1 MYYIFIVNPKS
12 RTGQGELLWSQ
23 LEPELK
29 KRRVSYEVRMT
40 GRKKDAER
48 IATEITADEEEHTM
62 IVLGGDG
69 SLNEVINGIK
79 NPSKVTLGYIPTGSS
94 NDFARGMGIP
104 KDAKKALELILN
116 SEKIEKLDVGELVLG
131 GKRRRFLVSA
141 GMGFDAAVCHEVC
154 ISKWKKILN
163 RLKLGKLSYA
173 VVALNRLL
181 KDQPVRMEIRL
192 DDGSVHRFECAYFA
206 AFMNQKYEG
215 GGFKFCPEASPSD
228 GKLDIM
234 VAADLSKKKILC
246 LLPTAFFGK
255 HTKFRGVT
263 ILQCRSAE
271 VSTGSTL
278 PIHTDG
284 EPIFLRNEMKVRLME
299 EKIRFITE

>member
-1 MYYIFIVNPKS
+1 MDYIFIVNPKS

-131 GKRRRFLVSA
+131 VKRRRFLVSA
-141 GMGFDAAVCHEVC
+141 GMGFDAAVCH
-154 ISKWKKILN
+154 
-163 RLKLGKLSYA
+163 
-173 VVALNRLL
+173 
-181 KDQPVRMEIRL
+181 
-192 DDGSVHRFECAYFA
+192 
-206 AFMNQKYEG
+206 
-215 GGFKFCPEASPSD
+215 
-228 GKLDIM
+228 
-234 VAADLSKKKILC
+234 
-246 LLPTAFFGK
+246 
-255 HTKFRGVT
+255 
-263 ILQCRSAE
+263 
-271 VSTGSTL
+271 
-278 PIHTDG
+278 
-284 EPIFLRNEMKVRLME
+284 
-299 EKIRFITE
+299 

>member
-1 MYYIFIVNPKS
+1 MLNIV
-12 RTGQGELLWSQ
+12 LH
-23 LEPELK
+23 EPEIPAN
-29 KRRVSYEVRMT
+29 T
-40 GRKKDAER
+40 GNIGRTCV
-48 IATEITADEEEHTM
+48 ATNTRLHLIEP
-62 IVLGGDG
+62 LGFR
-69 SLNEVINGIK
+69 LNE
-79 NPSKVTLGYIPTGSS
+79 
-94 NDFARGMGIP
+94 
-104 KDAKKALELILN
+104 KAL
-116 SEKIEKLDVGELVLG
+116 KRAGMDYWADLDVGELVLG

-192 DDGSVHRFECAYFA
+192 DDGSVHRFERAYFA

>member
-1 MYYIFIVNPKS
+1 MDYIFIVNPKS

-141 GMGFDAAVCHEVC
+141 GMGFDSAVCHEVC

-192 DDGSVHRFECAYFA
+192 DDGSGHRFERAYFPAFRLTESWISWWQQTSPKRRFCVCCRRHSLESIQSSVALRSFNA
-206 AFMNQKYEG
+206 AVQK
-215 GGFKFCPEASPSD
+215 F
-228 GKLDIM
+228 
-234 VAADLSKKKILC
+234 
-246 LLPTAFFGK
+246 
-255 HTKFRGVT
+255 
-263 ILQCRSAE
+263 LQAVHCRYIQT
-271 VSTGSTL
+271 VSRS
-278 PIHTDG
+278 
-284 EPIFLRNEMKVRLME
+284 F
-299 EKIRFITE
+299 

>member
-1 MYYIFIVNPKS
+1 MDYIFIVNPKS

-104 KDAKKALELILN
+104 KDAKKALEEHDWDMLEAIDSWSVRGWDLMRQCAMKCASQN
-116 SEKIEKLDVGELVLG
+116 G
-131 GKRRRFLVSA
+131 RRS
-141 GMGFDAAVCHEVC
+141 
-154 ISKWKKILN
+154 
-163 RLKLGKLSYA
+163 
-173 VVALNRLL
+173 
-181 KDQPVRMEIRL
+181 
-192 DDGSVHRFECAYFA
+192 
-206 AFMNQKYEG
+206 
-215 GGFKFCPEASPSD
+215 
-228 GKLDIM
+228 
-234 VAADLSKKKILC
+234 
-246 LLPTAFFGK
+246 
-255 HTKFRGVT
+255 
-263 ILQCRSAE
+263 
-271 VSTGSTL
+271 
-278 PIHTDG
+278 
-284 EPIFLRNEMKVRLME
+284 
-299 EKIRFITE
+299 

>member
-1 MYYIFIVNPKS
+1 MDYIFIVNPKS

-192 DDGSVHRFECAYFA
+192 DDGSVHRFERAYFA
-206 AFMNQKYEG
+206 AFMNQKYE
-215 GGFKFCPEASPSD
+215 
-228 GKLDIM
+228 
-234 VAADLSKKKILC
+234 VADLNSARSHLRLTESWISWWQQTSPKRRFCVCCRRHSLESIQSSVALRSFN
-246 LLPTAFFGK
+246 AAVQ
-255 HTKFRGVT
+255 KF
-263 ILQCRSAE
+263 LQAVHCRYIQT
-271 VSTGSTL
+271 VSQS
-278 PIHTDG
+278 
-284 EPIFLRNEMKVRLME
+284 F
-299 EKIRFITE
+299 

>member
-1 MYYIFIVNPKS
+1 MDYIFIVNPKS

-116 SEKIEKLDVGELVLG
+116 SEKMWESWYLVGKEDDSWSVRGWDLMRQCAMKCASQNG
-131 GKRRRFLVSA
+131 RRS
-141 GMGFDAAVCHEVC
+141 
-154 ISKWKKILN
+154 
-163 RLKLGKLSYA
+163 
-173 VVALNRLL
+173 
-181 KDQPVRMEIRL
+181 
-192 DDGSVHRFECAYFA
+192 
-206 AFMNQKYEG
+206 
-215 GGFKFCPEASPSD
+215 
-228 GKLDIM
+228 
-234 VAADLSKKKILC
+234 
-246 LLPTAFFGK
+246 
-255 HTKFRGVT
+255 
-263 ILQCRSAE
+263 
-271 VSTGSTL
+271 
-278 PIHTDG
+278 
-284 EPIFLRNEMKVRLME
+284 
-299 EKIRFITE
+299 

>member
-1 MYYIFIVNPKS
+1 MDYIFIVNPKS

-192 DDGSVHRFECAYFA
+192 DDGSVHRFERAYFA
-206 AFMNQKYEG
+206 A
-215 GGFKFCPEASPSD
+215 
-228 GKLDIM
+228 L
-234 VAADLSKKKILC
+234 
-246 LLPTAFFGK
+246 
-255 HTKFRGVT
+255 
-263 ILQCRSAE
+263 
-271 VSTGSTL
+271 
-278 PIHTDG
+278 
-284 EPIFLRNEMKVRLME
+284 
-299 EKIRFITE
+299 

>member
-1 MYYIFIVNPKS
+1 MDYIFIVNPKS

-104 KDAKKALELILN
+104 KDAKKALELT
-116 SEKIEKLDVGELVLG
+116 
-131 GKRRRFLVSA
+131 
-141 GMGFDAAVCHEVC
+141 
-154 ISKWKKILN
+154 
-163 RLKLGKLSYA
+163 
-173 VVALNRLL
+173 VV
-181 KDQPVRMEIRL
+181 P
-192 DDGSVHRFECAYFA
+192 
-206 AFMNQKYEG
+206 
-215 GGFKFCPEASPSD
+215 
-228 GKLDIM
+228 
-234 VAADLSKKKILC
+234 
-246 LLPTAFFGK
+246 
-255 HTKFRGVT
+255 
-263 ILQCRSAE
+263 
-271 VSTGSTL
+271 
-278 PIHTDG
+278 
-284 EPIFLRNEMKVRLME
+284 
-299 EKIRFITE
+299 

>member
-1 MYYIFIVNPKS
+1 MDYIFIVNPKS

-29 KRRVSYEVRMT
+29 KRRISYEVRMT

-48 IATEITADEEEHTM
+48 IAAEITADEEEHTM

-79 NPSKVTLGYIPTGSS
+79 NPSKVMLGYIPTGSS

-116 SEKIEKLDVGELVLG
+116 PEKIEKLDVGELAFS

-141 GMGFDAAVCHEVC
+141 GIGFDAAVCHEVC

-173 VVALNRLL
+173 VVALKRLL

-192 DDGSVHRFECAYFA
+192 DDGSVHRFERAYFA

-215 GGFKFCPEASPSD
+215 GGFKFCPDASPSD
-228 GKLDIM
+228 GYLDVI
-234 VAADLSKKKILC
+234 VVDSLSKPKVIC
-246 LLPTAFFGK
+246 CLPTAFFGK
-255 HTKFRGVT
+255 HTHFNGIHIFRCKK
-263 ILQCRSAE
+263 ID
-271 VSTGSTL
+271 
-278 PIHTDG
+278 IHSEARLAVHKDG
-284 EPIFLRNEMKVRLME
+284 ESAGLLHDFSVCME
-299 EKIRFITE
+299 PKQINMIS

>member
-1 MYYIFIVNPKS
+1 M
-12 RTGQGELLWSQ
+12 
-23 LEPELK
+23 
-29 KRRVSYEVRMT
+29 
-40 GRKKDAER
+40 
-48 IATEITADEEEHTM
+48 
-62 IVLGGDG
+62 
-69 SLNEVINGIK
+69 
-79 NPSKVTLGYIPTGSS
+79 
-94 NDFARGMGIP
+94 
-104 KDAKKALELILN
+104 ILN

-192 DDGSVHRFECAYFA
+192 DDGSVHRFERAYFA

-234 VAADLSKKKILC
+234 VAADLSKRRFCVCCRRHSLESIQSSVALRSFN
-246 LLPTAFFGK
+246 AAVQ
-255 HTKFRGVT
+255 KF
-263 ILQCRSAE
+263 LQAVHCRYIQT
-271 VSTGSTL
+271 VSRS
-278 PIHTDG
+278 
-284 EPIFLRNEMKVRLME
+284 F
-299 EKIRFITE
+299 EK

>member
-1 MYYIFIVNPKS
+1 MDYIFIVNPKS

-163 RLKLGKLSYA
+163 ES
-173 VVALNRLL
+173 
-181 KDQPVRMEIRL
+181 EIR
-192 DDGSVHRFECAYFA
+192 RWR
-206 AFMNQKYEG
+206 
-215 GGFKFCPEASPSD
+215 
-228 GKLDIM
+228 I
-234 VAADLSKKKILC
+234 
-246 LLPTAFFGK
+246 
-255 HTKFRGVT
+255 
-263 ILQCRSAE
+263 
-271 VSTGSTL
+271 
-278 PIHTDG
+278 
-284 EPIFLRNEMKVRLME
+284 
-299 EKIRFITE
+299 